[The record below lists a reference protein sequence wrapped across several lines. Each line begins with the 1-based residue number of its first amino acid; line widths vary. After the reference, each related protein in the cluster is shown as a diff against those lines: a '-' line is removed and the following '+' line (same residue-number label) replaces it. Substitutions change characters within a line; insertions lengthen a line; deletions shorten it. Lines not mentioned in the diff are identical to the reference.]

1 MKNVIL
7 YVIAVAIV
15 ATSCSKLPSS
25 NEIWYTTTDGEP
37 IHIGYDWFDA
47 TEISNTYTFGRGVI
61 RFDKNV
67 TEIKE
72 DAFYNCETLS
82 SLTIPDSVT
91 SIESRSINFYCKSL
105 SAFYGKYASS
115 DNRCL
120 IVDGELIAFAPYG
133 LEEYTIPND
142 VTKITEK
149 AFRIG
154 CHSLKAFYGKYASS
168 DNRCLIVDG
177 ELVAFASCGLEEYTI
192 PSEVIKIGVGVFSE
206 CKLLTSIT
214 IPDSVIEIGDGAF
227 WKCELLSDLTIGSNV
242 KKIGAGAFWSCYG
255 LRNVDIPYSV
265 TMIGECAFSRC
276 EQLKSVNIP
285 WRVTEIREETFEGC
299 SELQNIDFHSNITK
313 IGKRAFSCC
322 RRLTSIDIPYS
333 VTEIEYG
340 AFSGCI
346 RLEKAWIGEG
356 VTKIGERAFD
366 ECKRLKVL
374 HISRNVDSIG
384 RYAFSGC
391 ESLYIVIIPDSVKEI
406 GESAFY
412 NCKGLRSVLIGE
424 GVETIGADAF
434 SRWEA
439 KYYLEIFCKPTT
451 PPKGADGMLSGW
463 IKTVYGPHD
472 SVDAYKYAEYWSN
485 YDYDI
490 KGYDMSEFNSY

>member
-1 MKNVIL
+1 MKKVIL
-7 YVIAVAIV
+7 YIIAVAIV

-25 NEIWYTTTDGEP
+25 NEIWYTTTDGKP

-91 SIESRSINFYCKSL
+91 SIESRSINFYCESL

-120 IVDGELIAFAPYG
+120 IVDGELIAFASYG
-133 LEEYTIPND
+133 LEECTIPSE
-142 VTKITEK
+142 VTKIAK
-149 AFRIG
+149 NVFCIG

-192 PSEVIKIGVGVFSE
+192 PSEVTKIGDYVFSKCE
-206 CKLLTSIT
+206 KLTSIT
-214 IPDSVIEIGDGAF
+214 IPDSVIEIGQGAF
-227 WKCELLSDLTIGSNV
+227 NECYLLSSLTMGGCV
-242 KKIGAGAFWSCYG
+242 KKIAPYAFYWCFG
-255 LRNVDIPYSV
+255 LTSIELPWCV
-265 TMIGECAFSRC
+265 TEIGEYAFSGC
-276 EQLKSVNIP
+276 CQLSSIEIP
-285 WRVTEIREETFEGC
+285 RGVTEIRESTFSGC
-299 SELQNIDFHSNITK
+299 RELRNIDMNSNITK
-313 IGKRAFSCC
+313 IGNNAFSCC
-322 RRLTSIDIPYS
+322 YRLTNIDIPYS
-333 VTEIEYG
+333 VTEIGYG
-340 AFSGCI
+340 AFSRCI
-346 RLEKAWIGEG
+346 RLENAWIGAG
-356 VTKIGERAFD
+356 VTEIGERAFE

-374 HISRNVDSIG
+374 NICRSVTSIG
-384 RYAFSGC
+384 KYAFSDC

-406 GESAFY
+406 GESAFR

-424 GVETIGADAF
+424 GVKTIGADAF

-451 PPKGADGMLSGW
+451 PPKGADGMLSD
-463 IKTVYGPHD
+463 IKTIYVPYD
-472 SVDAYKYAEYWSN
+472 SVEAYKYAEHWSN
-485 YDYDI
+485 YNYNI